1 MPGLRVRN
9 VERAGPRPPACAVL
23 RAAVPWR
30 RRVLIYAVQ
39 AWLYTLMLAQSRGI
53 KVTRRLI
60 VRLHKDAEEPE
71 VVEAL
76 DLEAEARALVRRLAS
91 SEAPSAW
98 YS

>member
-1 MPGLRVRN
+1 
-9 VERAGPRPPACAVL
+9 
-23 RAAVPWR
+23 
-30 RRVLIYAVQ
+30 
-39 AWLYTLMLAQSRGI
+39 MLAQSRGI

-91 SEAPSAW
+91 SEAPAAL
-98 YS
+98 

>member
-9 VERAGPRPPACAVL
+9 IARAAPRRPVWAVPC
-23 RAAVPWR
+23 AAVPWR
-30 RRVLIYAVQ
+30 RRLLIDAAQ

-91 SEAPSAW
+91 SEAPAAL
-98 YS
+98 